1 MDHRR
6 TFESPMD
13 WEYQDSGPMDP
24 SSPFARSAKQSQQ
37 KLKSMLVEAA
47 YCLETLKRHLDLT

>member
-47 YCLETLKRHLDLT
+47 YCLETRKRHLDLT